1 MTTLFRREQIL
12 DGLIFDVADCLAI
25 ERSDIQLES
34 QIFFS
39 GDSLEILDMTFRIQ
53 KRFGIRVHL
62 QKLLECCEVDPDGKI
77 SAGTIQN
84 LNAVFPQ
91 INWHSRLASIQGD
104 DPFELLTVGLLADM
118 VIELQK
124 SDSPNSNGEA
134 VSTAVLPS
142 RDESVISGN

>member
-1 MTTLFRREQIL
+1 MTTRFSREQIL
-12 DGLIFDVADCLAI
+12 DGLIFDVADCLAL
-25 ERSDIQLES
+25 ETSEIQLES

-77 SAGTIQN
+77 SANTIQN

-104 DPFELLTVGLLADM
+104 DPLELLTVGLLADI
-118 VIELQK
+118 VLELQK
-124 SDSPNSNGEA
+124 SDSLDSNGQT
-134 VSTAVLPS
+134 VSTAFSPS
-142 RDESVISGN
+142 PDESVISGN